1 MFDSHFSSGGVLMR
15 NQACRAVGDQAKWR
29 DQDGFSLMEALVVSM
44 VIAIAVAIALPVATS
59 AISAYNRS
67 IAANRIA
74 ECLSSARALAMSEN
88 TSITVA
94 FNQANSQ
101 YGFDFNGDGIPDTQD
116 PAHPNLSYQ
125 VYSMTSSTTISFP
138 INSAAPTGSQNS
150 ITFNSRGE
158 LPIGTPFPNAQG
170 IKITVNGS
178 SGTATVWVNLRG
190 KVWTTAP

>member
-1 MFDSHFSSGGVLMR
+1 MR
-15 NQACRAVGDQAKWR
+15 NQVCRAVGDQAEWR
-29 DQDGFSLMEALVVSM
+29 GQEGFSLMEALVVSM
-44 VIAIAVAIALPVATS
+44 VVAIAVAISLPVATS

-74 ECLSSARALAMSEN
+74 ECLSAGRALAMSEN

-94 FNQANSQ
+94 FNPANSQ

-116 PAHPNLSYQ
+116 PAHPSLSYP
-125 VYSMTSSTTISFP
+125 VYSMSSATTISFP
-138 INSAAPTGSQNS
+138 INSAAPTGFQNS

-158 LPIGTPFPNAQG
+158 LPIGTLMTSTQG
-170 IKITVNGS
+170 IRITVNGS
-178 SGTATVWVNLRG
+178 SGTSSVWVNLRG